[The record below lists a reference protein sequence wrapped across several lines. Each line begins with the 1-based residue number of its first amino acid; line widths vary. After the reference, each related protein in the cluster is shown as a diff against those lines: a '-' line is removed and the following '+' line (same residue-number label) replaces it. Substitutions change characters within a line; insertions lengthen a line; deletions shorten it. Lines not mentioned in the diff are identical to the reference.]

1 MLLKLGADPNAQAH
15 GDLWECP
22 LHVAVRGRF
31 TACVKVL
38 LDFGADVNA
47 MNQFKET
54 PLHVGAEVSPWS
66 HIAHGTFNQN
76 TSNREAPIYCDG
88 MAAREDAT
96 RSHANRLS
104 TVDLEPLTTDWVH
117 QNGSDAADRGS

>member
-1 MLLKLGADPNAQAH
+1 VLLKLGADPNAQAQ

-54 PLHVGAEVSPWS
+54 PLHVAAEVSS
-66 HIAHGTFNQN
+66 VNRIAYDEI
-76 TSNREAPIYCDG
+76 R
-88 MAAREDAT
+88 
-96 RSHANRLS
+96 
-104 TVDLEPLTTDWVH
+104 
-117 QNGSDAADRGS
+117 